1 MTKIL
6 NKNLNRIYSENSFS
20 VEHLS
25 LQLEKQCQ
33 QIAFAYLF
41 GSAQD
46 GVIQPNSDIDIGVY
60 LFDIAD
66 NTRTVL
72 EINRILEEM
81 NISVECDIIFLN
93 NSDSILSFEVIRG
106 KRLFVRDEALDIY
119 SGYYSLVCRE
129 YESDSYW
136 MKKQL
141 EYRNYEVQWDN

>member
-6 NKNLNRIYSENSFS
+6 NKNSYRVCSGSSFS
-20 VEHLS
+20 VEHLA
-25 LQLEKQCQ
+25 LQLEEQCS

-46 GVIQPNSDIDIGVY
+46 GVIQSKSDIDIGVY
-60 LFDIAD
+60 LFDVV
-66 NTRTVL
+66 NKTRTVL
-72 EINRILEEM
+72 DINRILEEM
-81 NISVECDIIFLN
+81 NISADCDIVFLN
-93 NSDSILSFEVIRG
+93 DSDSILSFEVIRG

-129 YESDSYW
+129 YESDNYW

-141 EYRNYEVQWDN
+141 EYRNYEVQWNN

>member
-1 MTKIL
+1 MKTL

-25 LQLEKQCQ
+25 LHIEKQCP

-46 GVIQPNSDIDIGVY
+46 GVIQSNSDIDIGVY

-66 NTRTVL
+66 KTKTIID
-72 EINRILEEM
+72 INRILEEM
-81 NISVECDIIFLN
+81 NISAECDIVFLN
-93 NSDSILSFEVIRG
+93 NSDSILSFEVIGG
-106 KRLFVRDEALDIY
+106 KRLFVRNDALDIH
-119 SGYYSLVCRE
+119 SGYYSFVCRK